1 METVITC
8 ILALLEMTFIFVG
21 LLLLHGLRKI
31 IGAAAFYIA
40 IGLLLIFTQLVST
53 TELKVILGFPGA
65 DFYIAPS
72 VLFLPYLAALMVV
85 YITEGTLVTQRLII
99 GAMATLGFYVYLSH
113 LTGIQCGWAGF
124 TISQGPSAD
133 SFEYLLRN
141 SQRTMASS
149 ILAQSIDL
157 FLIPIFFQRLRNLK
171 CRMFF
176 SVLGSLMLTQLVDTF
191 VYSFICFW
199 GEPQL
204 WVYLR
209 SSYIAKAVFTIWL
222 SIIASIYLSKIETE
236 MPGQGR
242 GTLDIVFA
250 FLGSYGKNLALERNI
265 QEWEGRYRTVIEN
278 ASDMILLLN
287 REGEIL
293 DVNNSA
299 LGIFEYKS
307 KKNIIGKKF
316 PEMLTDTAECPFNME
331 SYWEDTLLKSPPGEH
346 PNMHGAQLHA
356 LSSSGKEIE
365 LDVAINVIEVEKVKV
380 LIIFGR
386 DVTERNLLNREKQ
399 ELGDELAHAQ
409 RLESVGQL
417 AGGVAHD
424 FNNYL
429 HAIQGNLDILL
440 FMHDIEDKKIIKH
453 LNRINDIT
461 NQAAKLTQELLGFA
475 RKGKYHEEILDL
487 SKLMNETVE
496 LFSPPSLENIEL
508 EIDIEKIKMTVK
520 CDSVQLKQ
528 VFLNILIN
536 ARDAI
541 ETKSEKNAKITLEAK
556 PAVVYR
562 SKFFPPP
569 EKENARPETFFCV
582 KIQDNGIGMD
592 KNVLPRIYD
601 PFFTTKPIGKG
612 TGMGLAM
619 AYGAISNH
627 HGWIYV
633 ESEEGNGTTFY
644 IFLPRYSGGLDV
656 KGSLEPKK

>member
-1 METVITC
+1 METAITC

-31 IGAAAFYIA
+31 IGTAAFYIA
-40 IGLLLIFTQLVST
+40 IGLLLIFTQLVSA
-53 TELKVILGFPGA
+53 TELKVVLGFTGA

-171 CRMFF
+171 CRLFF

-191 VYSFICFW
+191 VYSFVCFW

-222 SIIASIYLSKIETE
+222 SAIATVYLSKIETE

-242 GTLDIVFA
+242 GALDIVFA
-250 FLGSYGKNLALERNI
+250 FLGSYGKTLALERNI

-293 DVNNSA
+293 DVNNA
-299 LGIFEYKS
+299 TLRIFEYRN

-316 PEMLTDTAECPFNME
+316 PEMLTDITECPFNME
-331 SYWEDTLLKSPPGEH
+331 SYWDESPRKTRPGEPH
-346 PNMHGAQLHA
+346 RHNIQLHA
-356 LSSSGKEIE
+356 LSASGKKIE
-365 LDVAINVIEVEKVKV
+365 LDVAINVIEVEKVQV

-429 HAIQGNLDILL
+429 HAIQGNLDILML
-440 FMHDIEDKKIIKH
+440 MHEIDDPKIIKH

-461 NQAAKLTQELLGFA
+461 DQK
-475 RKGKYHEEILDL
+475 REI
-487 SKLMNETVE
+487 SRRNTR
-496 LFSPPSLENIEL
+496 P
-508 EIDIEKIKMTVK
+508 IK
-520 CDSVQLKQ
+520 
-528 VFLNILIN
+528 
-536 ARDAI
+536 
-541 ETKSEKNAKITLEAK
+541 
-556 PAVVYR
+556 
-562 SKFFPPP
+562 
-569 EKENARPETFFCV
+569 
-582 KIQDNGIGMD
+582 
-592 KNVLPRIYD
+592 
-601 PFFTTKPIGKG
+601 
-612 TGMGLAM
+612 
-619 AYGAISNH
+619 AY
-627 HGWIYV
+627 
-633 ESEEGNGTTFY
+633 EGNC
-644 IFLPRYSGGLDV
+644 
-656 KGSLEPKK
+656 

>member
-1 METVITC
+1 METSITC

-21 LLLLHGLRKI
+21 LLLLHGLRKV
-31 IGAAAFYIA
+31 IGSAAFYIA
-40 IGLLLIFTQLVST
+40 IGLLLIFTQLVSA
-53 TELKVILGFPGA
+53 TELKVIIGFPGA

-113 LTGIQCGWAGF
+113 LTGIQCGWEGF

-171 CRMFF
+171 CRLFF

-191 VYSFICFW
+191 IYSFVCFW

-204 WVYLR
+204 WVYLS
-209 SSYIAKAVFTIWL
+209 SSYIAKAFFTIWL
-222 SIIASIYLSKIETE
+222 SVIATIYLSKIETE
-236 MPGQGR
+236 MPREGR
-242 GTLDIVFA
+242 TLDIVFA
-250 FLGSYGKNLALERNI
+250 FLGSYGKNLALEKNI

-278 ASDMILLLN
+278 ASDTIVLLN

-299 LGIFEYKS
+299 LSIFEYKN

-331 SYWEDTLLKSPPGEH
+331 SFWDETLTKIRPGEQ
-346 PNMHGAQLHA
+346 PRMHNAQIHA
-356 LSSSGKEIE
+356 LSSSGKKIE
-365 LDVAINVIEVEKVKV
+365 LDVSINVIEVEKVQV

-461 NQAAKLTQELLGFA
+461 NQAAKLTQALLGFA

-496 LFSPPSLENIEL
+496 LFSPQSLVNIEL
-508 EIDIEKIKMTVK
+508 NVDIDKVRMTIK

-528 VFLNILIN
+528 VFLNMLIN
-536 ARDAI
+536 ARDAV
-541 ETKSEKNAKITLEAK
+541 ESKSGKTSKIVLEAK
-556 PAVVYR
+556 SATAYR
-562 SKFFPPP
+562 NKFFPPP
-569 EKENARPETFFCV
+569 ERENATPESFLCV

-592 KNVLPRIYD
+592 KDILDRIYD

-619 AYGAISNH
+619 AYGAITNH

-633 ESEEGNGTTFY
+633 ESEEGNGTTFH
-644 IFLPRYSGGLDV
+644 IFLPRYTN
-656 KGSLEPKK
+656 KTN